1 MQSLT
6 RTFDRRPLF
15 AAALGLAVLC
25 TAALSAQTHYVPTA
39 PGRWRPWAFYAYA
52 DNRRLL
58 AAKPAEVKALE
69 TQLLALSAIIKK
81 TPGFTEP
88 IGVAIETAGDL
99 MQTTFRQSIGS
110 RQPAITTLPIP
121 AIFHFGAFGVY
132 EINRGGTV
140 VRDDAGETSGLLFF
154 VNEIEL
160 PLFYGGD
167 NFVPEFEN
175 VDADVV
181 LLAKSQPDLLGFPRY
196 GGTLVL
202 KKNPAPLWVAAT
214 LEDVLGLAGRG
225 IEFRLTAERATVTR
239 LQGLYDDVMDPAKR
253 AKRIADYK
261 IGAALS
267 KDPGM
272 LDQMMK
278 AEQAIEARAPTEMLP
293 PIADAKKRVAALE
306 RELDAARAAAAALS
320 APDRS
325 APACYAAQ
333 DPVSLSR
340 FRRNPGG
347 SCVALVRPN
356 WKFFNPALPRS
367 TPQIL
372 AITHFEPCF
381 LPDRRDLQIGGCPSN
396 KRLLE
401 SLDQQALLAWLQ

>member
-1 MQSLT
+1 
-6 RTFDRRPLF
+6 
-15 AAALGLAVLC
+15 
-25 TAALSAQTHYVPTA
+25 VPNA
-39 PGRWRPWAFYAYA
+39 PGRWRPWAFNAYA
-52 DNRRLL
+52 DNRRVL

-69 TQLLALSAIIKK
+69 TQLLALNAIIKK

-88 IGVAIETAGDL
+88 IGFAIGTAGDM
-99 MQTTFRQSIGS
+99 MQTTFRQSIGT

-121 AIFHFGAFGVY
+121 AAFSFGAFGVY
-132 EINRGGTV
+132 EVNRGGTV
-140 VRDDAGETSGLLFF
+140 VRDDAGETTGLTFF
-154 VNEIEL
+154 VNQVEL
-160 PLFYGGD
+160 PLFFGGD
-167 NFVPEFEN
+167 IFVPEFEN
-175 VDADVV
+175 IDADVV

-202 KKNPAPLWVAAT
+202 RKNPAPLWVAAT

-225 IEFRLTAERATVTR
+225 LEFRLTTDRATVTR
-239 LQGLYDDVMDPAKR
+239 LQGLYDDILDPAKR

-261 IGAALS
+261 TVAALS
-267 KDPGM
+267 KDPDM
-272 LDQMMK
+272 LDKLMK
-278 AEQAIEARAPTEMLP
+278 AQQTIEARAATEMLP
-293 PIADAKKRVAALE
+293 PLADAKKRVAAVE
-306 RELDAARAAAAALS
+306 RELAAARAAAAALS

-367 TPQIL
+367 APQIL
-372 AITHFEPCF
+372 AITQFEPCF
-381 LPDRRDLQIGGCPSN
+381 LPDSRFLQVGGCPAN

-401 SLDQQALLAWLQ
+401 GLDKQALLAWLQ